1 MRLGFMTNIL
11 VKKGMVHLDEIAEW
25 AAAQGFEDLE
35 VGPTVPMERE
45 SCLSGFW
52 RRVKW
57 R

>member
-35 VGPTVPMERE
+35 VGPTVPSRIF
-45 SCLSGFW
+45 SSSYAASGIGGI
-52 RRVKW
+52 
-57 R
+57 

>member
-25 AAAQGFEDLE
+25 AAVQGFEDLE

-45 SCLSGFW
+45 LFERVW
-52 RRVKW
+52 RRGRW

>member
-25 AAAQGFEDLE
+25 AAVQGFEDLE

-45 SCLSGFW
+45 LFEHAG
-52 RRVKW
+52 
-57 R
+57 